1 MKDER
6 EVMKVNWGERRR
18 SRHPGTERGRQAGS
32 TGSQRVG
39 IREGASA
46 SKRVT
51 LQVREHA
58 FVSRRAPWP
67 S

>member
-1 MKDER
+1 MGREKKKQAPRDRER
-6 EVMKVNWGERRR
+6 E
-18 SRHPGTERGRQAGS
+18 TGRIDWES
-32 TGSQRVG
+32 ESWNQRVG